1 MTYKEIEILL
11 EKYYEGETT
20 ISEERTLRE
29 FFAQDD
35 IPAHLME
42 HKPLFNFQVG
52 EAQIIMPEFDMEKL
66 TGSDAQEPKV
76 IRMSAGRRN
85 ILYITSIAASL
96 LILFG
101 IAYTFQNDI
110 FDRQLS
116 KQSTGE
122 LTDPVLAY
130 EQATNA
136 LMLVSSCLN
145 TGIVQAEKLQSFST
159 GLEKTQQLLEYER
172 IQSSIINPDAFK

>member
-1 MTYKEIEILL
+1 MKYKEIEILL

-20 ISEERTLRE
+20 ISEERILKD

-35 IPAHLME
+35 IPAHLLE
-42 HKPLFNFQVG
+42 HKPFFNFQVG
-52 EAQIIMPEFDMEKL
+52 EVRITMPDFDIEKIA
-66 TGSDAQEPKV
+66 GSEAQEPKV
-76 IRMSAGRRN
+76 IRMSTGRRT
-85 ILYITSIAASL
+85 ILYVTSIAASL
-96 LILFG
+96 LILIG
-101 IAYTFQNDI
+101 IAYTFQTNI
-110 FDRQLS
+110 FNRQLS

-122 LTDPVLAY
+122 ITDPVLAY
-130 EQATNA
+130 EQAANA

-159 GLEKTQQLLEYER
+159 GLEQTQQLLEYQR

>member
-1 MTYKEIEILL
+1 MKYKEIEILL

-20 ISEERTLRE
+20 ISEERILKD

-35 IPAHLME
+35 IPSHLME
-42 HKPLFNFQVG
+42 HKSFFNFQVG
-52 EAQIIMPEFDMEKL
+52 EIRITMPDFDIERV
-66 TGSDAQEPKV
+66 TGSEAQESKV
-76 IRMSAGRRN
+76 IRMPAGRRT
-85 ILYITSIAASL
+85 ILYVTSIAASL
-96 LILFG
+96 VILFG
-101 IAYTFQNDI
+101 IGYTFQNDI

-122 LTDPVLAY
+122 ITDPVLAY